1 MDIRKKASWV
11 ARTVVLVVTVTLV
24 LEGVLVWDLVS
35 AYVNRPAIDLGTSGN
50 TWRRISAIRL
60 AMASSSR
67 RPTNGSGSRGSYGRN

>member
-50 TWRRISAIRL
+50 AYDAYSFSTFAE
-60 AMASSSR
+60 A
-67 RPTNGSGSRGSYGRN
+67 